1 MKTLNYTARFIEL
14 ASEINTGMPR
24 YVVNRIQDALNRYK
38 KPLNGSRILILGV
51 AYKPNIN
58 DMRESPALD
67 IIHLLRE
74 KGATVTY
81 YDPFVP
87 ELDYENIQMSSEKEL
102 TASIENVDLVAII
115 TNHAKIDY
123 QMVVDKAQLVFD
135 ARNATKDVP
144 KAGLKVIKL

>member
-1 MKTLNYTARFIEL
+1 M
-14 ASEINTGMPR
+14 
-24 YVVNRIQDALNRYK
+24 
-38 KPLNGSRILILGV
+38 
-51 AYKPNIN
+51 
-58 DMRESPALD
+58 
-67 IIHLLRE
+67 
-74 KGATVTY
+74 
-81 YDPFVP
+81 P

-135 ARNATKDVP
+135 VRNATKDVP

>member
-1 MKTLNYTARFIEL
+1 V
-14 ASEINTGMPR
+14 INTGMPR

-38 KPLNGSRILILGV
+38 KPLNGSKILILGV

-74 KGATVTY
+74 KGAAVTY

-135 ARNATKDVP
+135 ARNATKDMP
-144 KAGLKVIKL
+144 KANLKVIRL